1 MAPCLRLF
9 PLVRL
14 WSVSDG
20 SSSLRCVCRNCRR
33 AAVGRRLRVADRRGV
48 FQPQAYSDAN
58 DWFGLALIGDLEAVL
73 AAFLVVFGL
82 AAGLS
87 DGRRTFGFMVAG
99 IAASFVLVAA
109 LVFSWRPAPRLL
121 RADDQLYLVGGW
133 ALLAL
138 GLAAVGR
145 ALARRRG

>member
-1 MAPCLRLF
+1 MGRVLF
-9 PLVRL
+9 VA
-14 WSVSDG
+14 S
-20 SSSLRCVCRNCRR
+20 
-33 AAVGRRLRVADRRGV
+33 AAIVGALLSAGAFVLLTGAAF
-48 FQPQAYSDAN
+48 FQPEAYSDAN
-58 DWFGLALIGDLEAVL
+58 DWFGLALIGDIEAVL